1 MAKSSYLPPITL
13 LDYFIP
19 TADTCGEWRKARIK
33 NANLPVLQYMYNGD
47 ETDSLRCMISKTRGW
62 VVIPDYGTE
71 ELKIR
76 FRLDFNHVRQK
87 CSTARQAG
95 TSVDKSE
102 RGPSDIFRG
111 WYLSPKNAQEGTF
124 KDFERKANLIEFL
137 TIMPVCTEHHSYISQ
152 DSAKSDLTLK
162 NFSKDTWIWALQSPD
177 NFNKAKEK
185 LRFNLD
191 YDWFIDHMSN
201 INYPNI
207 RDRLV
212 ELNFNY

>member
-1 MAKSSYLPPITL
+1 
-13 LDYFIP
+13 
-19 TADTCGEWRKARIK
+19 
-33 NANLPVLQYMYNGD
+33 
-47 ETDSLRCMISKTRGW
+47 
-62 VVIPDYGTE
+62 
-71 ELKIR
+71 
-76 FRLDFNHVRQK
+76 
-87 CSTARQAG
+87 
-95 TSVDKSE
+95 
-102 RGPSDIFRG
+102 
-111 WYLSPKNAQEGTF
+111 
-124 KDFERKANLIEFL
+124 
-137 TIMPVCTEHHSYISQ
+137 MPVCTEHHSYISQ